1 MAERLD
7 EWLLTRPESDFPTSA
22 GIPHRTR
29 LTAVGEYL
37 TKEIHPHVE
46 KGAMLRGD
54 GYLTDHGPEHIIA
67 VIRRA
72 SELVSPVPGQLTPY
86 EAYLLVMAIH
96 FHDVGNIFGRP
107 EHEKRA
113 GDIMREVGR
122 LMGDDSV
129 EVRTIQQI
137 ARAHGG
143 QVDGDQDTIT
153 RLPFSEYVLGAH
165 VRIQLLAALLR
176 FADELADDSSRA
188 ARFPLQHN
196 QIPASSQIF
205 HAYARSLHTV
215 AIDSHSRTIE
225 LRFDLYKPDAVRK
238 FGKGK
243 KRVYLLDEIYSRTVK
258 MHTERIY
265 CSRFLVPV
273 VRIDIINVRVSVYIS
288 DDHVTPEREIRYSL
302 QERGYPAIPKTLSDV
317 CPEIE
322 WSGKALRTAL
332 LGK

>member
-1 MAERLD
+1 MTQRLD

-29 LTAVGEYL
+29 LGAVGQYL
-37 TKEIHPHVE
+37 QKEIHPHVE

-54 GYLTDHGPEHIIA
+54 GYLTDHGREHIDT

-72 SELVSPVPGQLTPY
+72 SELLGPVPGELTTY

-96 FHDVGNIFGRP
+96 FHDVANIFGRA

-113 GDIMREVGR
+113 GDIMREIGR

-143 QVDGDQDTIT
+143 HVDGDRDTIT
-153 RLPFSEYVLGAH
+153 QLPFSEYVLGAH

-188 ARFPLQHN
+188 ARFPLEHN
-196 QIPASSQIF
+196 QIPASSEIF

-215 AIDSHSRTIE
+215 AIDPHSRTIE
-225 LRFDLYKPDAVRK
+225 LRFDLYKPDAIRR

-243 KRVYLLDEIYSRTVK
+243 KRAYLLDEIYSRTLK

-273 VRIDIINVRVSVYIS
+273 VRIDAINVRVSVYVS
-288 DDHVTPEREIRYSL
+288 ENQVTPDREIGYSL
-302 QERGYPAIPKTLSDV
+302 QERGYPVSPKTLSEL
-317 CPEIE
+317 CPSIE
-322 WSGKALRTAL
+322 WTGRALRTAL
-332 LGK
+332 LRD